1 MGSRNSMVWAAMG
14 AAATALLAV
23 RVVPALAQ
31 LGAPRGGRR
40 AAPRAGRGITPK
52 PGLRQAVRQR
62 CDWLPA

>member
-1 MGSRNSMVWAAMG
+1 MGSRNSLVRAAMG
-14 AAATALLAV
+14 ASTALLGV